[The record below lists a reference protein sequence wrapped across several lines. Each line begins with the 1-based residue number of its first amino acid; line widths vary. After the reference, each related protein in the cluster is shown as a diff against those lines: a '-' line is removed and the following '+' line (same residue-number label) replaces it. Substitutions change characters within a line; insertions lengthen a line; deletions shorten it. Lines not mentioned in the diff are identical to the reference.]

1 MEQQDIMSRVS
12 EKPVPRERPPGKS
25 ILWWGIAAAVPLAI
39 TAGVL
44 TKARMEQL
52 EKANTQVP
60 AAPVVN
66 SVNAIGRLQP
76 QGEVIKLSA
85 PTGIQGTSRVDQMLV
100 KEGQKVR
107 KGQVIAVLDSFAGS
121 QAAVEQAKAR
131 IQESR
136 ANLTIVKVGSPREIQ
151 AQKAI
156 IARLQAQLNGEQKAN
171 DATIAR
177 LQEQLRGETISQQAT
192 VNRLSVELEGQ
203 QDSLRATVARVQAEA
218 KNAQVDAQR
227 YEQLYRQGAISQQER
242 DRRQLTAQTA
252 TQQLIESQASRRQ
265 AIASL
270 REQLAQATADRGKT
284 IEVLRQQLVEAAANQ
299 NKTITTLQRQIEEQ
313 KANLDRLEEI
323 RPSNAQMAQA
333 QVGNAIAQMR
343 KAEADMKLSY
353 VIAPIAGE
361 ILEIHTQAGET
372 MSAEGIAEIGRTD
385 EMIVVAEVPEA
396 GIGRVRL
403 GQLASIVSDNGA
415 FSGQLQGTVSE
426 IGRKIGKK
434 DVLNNDPAAD
444 VDARVV
450 EVKISLSEQDSERV
464 AGLTNAKV
472 IATIQI

>member
-1 MEQQDIMSRVS
+1 MSRVS
-12 EKPVPRERPPGKS
+12 EKPVPREKPPGKS

-44 TKARMEQL
+44 TKARIEQG
-52 EKANTQVP
+52 ANTQVP
-60 AAPVVN
+60 VAPVVS

-85 PTGIQGTSRVDQMLV
+85 PTGIQGTSRVDQLLV

-121 QAAVEQAKAR
+121 QANLEQAKAK

-136 ANLTIVKVGSPREIQ
+136 ANLAIVRVGSPREIQ
-151 AQKAI
+151 AQQAV
-156 IARLQAQLNGEQKAN
+156 IARINAQLDGEQKAN

-177 LQEQLRGETISQQAT
+177 LQAQLQGETISQQAT

-265 AIASL
+265 VIASL

-284 IEVLRQQLVEAAANQ
+284 IAILRQQLIEARANQ
-299 NKTITTLQRQIEEQ
+299 NKTLITLQKQIEEE
-313 KANLDRLEEI
+313 KANLERLQEI

-333 QVGNAIAQMR
+333 QVGSAIAQMR

-353 VIAPIAGE
+353 VIAPITGE
-361 ILEIHTQAGET
+361 ILEIHTKAGET

-385 EMIVVAEVPEA
+385 EMIVVAEVPES

-415 FSGQLQGTVSE
+415 FSGNLQGTVSE

-450 EVKISLSEQDSERV
+450 EVKISLSEQDAQRV

>member
-1 MEQQDIMSRVS
+1 MSRVS
-12 EKPVPRERPPGKS
+12 EKPVPREKPPGKS

-44 TKARMEQL
+44 TKARIEQG
-52 EKANTQVP
+52 ANTQVP
-60 AAPVVN
+60 VAPVVS

-85 PTGIQGTSRVDQMLV
+85 PTGIQGTSRVDQLLV

-121 QAAVEQAKAR
+121 QANLEQAKAK

-136 ANLTIVKVGSPREIQ
+136 ANLAIVRVGSPREIQ
-151 AQKAI
+151 AQQAV
-156 IARLQAQLNGEQKAN
+156 IARINAQLDGEQKAN

-177 LQEQLRGETISQQAT
+177 LQAQLQGETISQQAT

-252 TQQLIESQASRRQ
+252 TQQLVESQASRRQ
-265 AIASL
+265 VIASL

-284 IEVLRQQLVEAAANQ
+284 IAILRQQLIEARANQ
-299 NKTITTLQRQIEEQ
+299 NKTLITLQKQIEEE
-313 KANLDRLEEI
+313 KANLERLQEI

-333 QVGNAIAQMR
+333 QVGSAIAQMR

-353 VIAPIAGE
+353 VIAPITGE
-361 ILEIHTQAGET
+361 ILEIHTKAGET

-385 EMIVVAEVPEA
+385 EMIVVAEVPES

-415 FSGQLQGTVSE
+415 FSGNLQGTVSE

-450 EVKISLSEQDSERV
+450 EVKISLSEQDAQRV